1 MLRRWI
7 DETVLV
13 EFDGKILAVDTAIA
27 LRCARLHVPNRKPER
42 DALIAATALVHGLT
56 LATRN
61 TRDFEATG
69 AKLFNPWLTE

>member
-27 LRCARLHVPNRKPER
+27 LRCAHLHVPDRRP
-42 DALIAATALVHGLT
+42 
-56 LATRN
+56 
-61 TRDFEATG
+61 G
-69 AKLFNPWLTE
+69 A